1 MFKGDMNKKR
11 AKALQKVKEA
21 ITLHGGQTIL
31 STGITGDDARL
42 AKAVCEA
49 GVKLLEPNHPALAL
63 ARGHKG
69 VSNMHA
75 AEQIRHEITNSQM
88 AEAVHGVRN
97 VVPDDIFITVGIAGG
112 FTEPYRC
119 RSAKRKFWRLPAL
132 EPTVY
137 IRINPTGTICR
148 TSLISPINMV

>member
-11 AKALQKVKEA
+11 AKALQKVKDA

-63 ARGHKG
+63 ARGGKQ
-69 VSNMHA
+69 HA
-75 AEQIRHEITNSQM
+75 RGRTNPP
-88 AEAVHGVRN
+88 RN
-97 VVPDDIFITVGIAGG
+97 HQQPDG
-112 FTEPYRC
+112 
-119 RSAKRKFWRLPAL
+119 RSSTWR
-132 EPTVY
+132 T
-137 IRINPTGTICR
+137 
-148 TSLISPINMV
+148 

>member
-11 AKALQKVKEA
+11 AKALQKVKDA
-21 ITLHGGQTIL
+21 IALHGGQTIL

-75 AEQIRHEITNSQM
+75 AEQIRHEITNGQM

-97 VVPDDIFITVGIAGG
+97 VVPDDIFITVYCGR
-112 FTEPYRC
+112 FYRNLA
-119 RSAKRKFWRLPAL
+119 RAAQ
-132 EPTVY
+132 
-137 IRINPTGTICR
+137 
-148 TSLISPINMV
+148 

>member
-49 GVKLLEPNHPALAL
+49 GVNYWSRTTL
-63 ARGHKG
+63 R
-69 VSNMHA
+69 
-75 AEQIRHEITNSQM
+75 
-88 AEAVHGVRN
+88 
-97 VVPDDIFITVGIAGG
+97 
-112 FTEPYRC
+112 
-119 RSAKRKFWRLPAL
+119 WRWRVDTKA
-132 EPTVY
+132 
-137 IRINPTGTICR
+137 
-148 TSLISPINMV
+148 

>member
-1 MFKGDMNKKR
+1 M
-11 AKALQKVKEA
+11 
-21 ITLHGGQTIL
+21 
-31 STGITGDDARL
+31 
-42 AKAVCEA
+42 CEA

-112 FTEPYRC
+112 FTETLPVPL
-119 RSAKRKFWRLPAL
+119 SETEILRLPAL

>member
-49 GVKLLEPNHPALAL
+49 GV
-63 ARGHKG
+63 
-69 VSNMHA
+69 
-75 AEQIRHEITNSQM
+75 
-88 AEAVHGVRN
+88 
-97 VVPDDIFITVGIAGG
+97 
-112 FTEPYRC
+112 
-119 RSAKRKFWRLPAL
+119 
-132 EPTVY
+132 
-137 IRINPTGTICR
+137 
-148 TSLISPINMV
+148 

>member
-49 GVKLLEPNHPALAL
+49 GVKLLERTTL
-63 ARGHKG
+63 R
-69 VSNMHA
+69 
-75 AEQIRHEITNSQM
+75 
-88 AEAVHGVRN
+88 
-97 VVPDDIFITVGIAGG
+97 
-112 FTEPYRC
+112 
-119 RSAKRKFWRLPAL
+119 WRWRVDTKA
-132 EPTVY
+132 
-137 IRINPTGTICR
+137 
-148 TSLISPINMV
+148 

>member
-49 GVKLLEPNHPALAL
+49 GVKLLEPNGAGAWTQRREQH
-63 ARGHKG
+63 ARGG
-69 VSNMHA
+69 ADS
-75 AEQIRHEITNSQM
+75 S
-88 AEAVHGVRN
+88 RN
-97 VVPDDIFITVGIAGG
+97 HQ
-112 FTEPYRC
+112 
-119 RSAKRKFWRLPAL
+119 
-132 EPTVY
+132 
-137 IRINPTGTICR
+137 
-148 TSLISPINMV
+148 

>member
-88 AEAVHGVRN
+88 AEAVH
-97 VVPDDIFITVGIAGG
+97 
-112 FTEPYRC
+112 
-119 RSAKRKFWRLPAL
+119 
-132 EPTVY
+132 
-137 IRINPTGTICR
+137 
-148 TSLISPINMV
+148 

>member
-1 MFKGDMNKKR
+1 
-11 AKALQKVKEA
+11 
-21 ITLHGGQTIL
+21 
-31 STGITGDDARL
+31 
-42 AKAVCEA
+42 
-49 GVKLLEPNHPALAL
+49 LLEPNHPALAL

-112 FTEPYRC
+112 FTET
-119 RSAKRKFWRLPAL
+119 LPVPLSEKEIL
-132 EPTVY
+132 EIAHAGADGLHTHKSDWDDLQDIVNLAHQYGLTVDAY
-137 IRINPTGTICR
+137 IGHPDDLHTFGI
-148 TSLISPINMV
+148 

>member
-11 AKALQKVKEA
+11 AKALQKVKDA

-112 FTEPYRC
+112 FTETLPVPLTERY
-119 RSAKRKFWRLPAL
+119 WRLPVLVPMAYT
-132 EPTVY
+132 P
-137 IRINPTGTICR
+137 INPTGTIYR
-148 TSLISPINMV
+148 TSLISPISMA